1 MLSFWDAFRSKRP
14 SARSWLSV
22 MSATRKKLFAPAWFG
37 SGTRANMAADVG
49 SMRLAGIVLPGK
61 GWPVRGSRMAVDP
74 KFPRRWSRV
83 GTFVM
88 RVTPRVMRVPS

>member
-1 MLSFWDAFRSKRP
+1 
-14 SARSWLSV
+14 

-37 SGTRANMAADVG
+37 AGTRANMAADVG
-49 SMRLAGIVLPGK
+49 SMRLAGIVLFGK
-61 GWPVRGSRMAVDP
+61 GWPVSGSRMVVEPNRPA
-74 KFPRRWSRV
+74 RWSRV